1 MLKLLLI
8 LYFLSNIVLRIAT
21 FYNSEMRNS
30 AIQKIEEMLDNFKT
44 NKLDVWDFISPIALI
59 IIVLLC

>member
-8 LYFLSNIVLRIAT
+8 LYFLSDIILRIAA
-21 FYNSEMRNS
+21 FYNNEIRNS

>member
-8 LYFLSNIVLRIAT
+8 LYFLSDIILRIAA
-21 FYNSEMRNS
+21 FYNNEMRNS
-30 AIQKIEEMLDNFKT
+30 VIQKIEEMLDNFKT
-44 NKLDVWDFISPIALI
+44 NKLDIWDFIGPIALI